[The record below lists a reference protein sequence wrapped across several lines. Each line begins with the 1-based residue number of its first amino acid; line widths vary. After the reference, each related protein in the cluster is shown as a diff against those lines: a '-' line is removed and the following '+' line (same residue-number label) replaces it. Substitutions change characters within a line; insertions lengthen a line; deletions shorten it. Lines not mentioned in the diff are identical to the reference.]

1 MSATRRRVVVTGIGA
16 VSPNGIGREA
26 FWNATRRGQ
35 SGVCRIPR
43 FDASR
48 HQVQIAG
55 EVTDFDE
62 SVYIEPKDRQHVSR
76 AVPLAVAAAREWPPA
91 QAHWASEPHSAA
103 PHLV

>member
-1 MSATRRRVVVTGIGA
+1 MGTRSAVKRRVVVTGIGG

-35 SGVCRIPR
+35 SGVRRITR

-62 SVYIEPKDRQHVSR
+62 FVEPKERQHVSR
-76 AVPLAVAAAREWPPA
+76 AVPEW
-91 QAHWASEPHSAA
+91 QENETTRLQSKLGSRHEE
-103 PHLV
+103 